1 MPLTLLSLPDS
12 VAVAAKPS
20 KSVAQ
25 SMVESGASRFQSAL
39 VPAQIA
45 ALNTAISSNTS
56 SLNQLLESVA
66 VAGVI
71 SSIGQPANQDVAGS
85 GLGALLAPVPFKGGI
100 TSLAPKSSDA
110 LPIASLSD
118 VAIGYPVVSQ
128 SEVSSPVFNL
138 GQKLVSTQATGP
150 ETNFIDLSLVP
161 LGTPVAFTQLSD
173 PQSRVTVIDGNA
185 TTVRIADFKLAP
197 GLPEMFINTNL
208 ATLNLAVPTT
218 SLSTLGTAER
228 IDFKV
233 TGIEISSGI
242 TVSGTADA
250 PSTTLLLAGDRAN
263 TQAVSTSLSSLT
275 GPSMAAEMLAVNF
288 AGEFTPLF
296 LAELSSIPAG
306 ELQIRLVGTVAFTE
320 TDILPGTLI
329 LGG

>member
-1 MPLTLLSLPDS
+1 
-12 VAVAAKPS
+12 
-20 KSVAQ
+20 
-25 SMVESGASRFQSAL
+25 MVESGVSRFQSSL

-45 ALNTAISSNTS
+45 ALNTAITSNTS

-71 SSIGQPANQDVAGS
+71 SSIGYPANQDMTASGSNPMVA
-85 GLGALLAPVPFKGGI
+85 ATPFKVGA
-100 TSLAPKSSDA
+100 SLTQKPADA

-118 VAIGYPVVSQ
+118 MAIGYPIVSQ
-128 SEVSSPVFNL
+128 GEMSSPVFNL
-138 GQKLVSTQATGP
+138 GQKLLSTQTTGP

-161 LGTPVAFTQLSD
+161 LGTPVAITQLSD
-173 PQSRVTVIDGNA
+173 AQSRVTVIDGNA

-208 ATLNLAVPTT
+208 ATLNLAVPST
-218 SLSTLGTAER
+218 SLSTLSTAER

-233 TGIEISSGI
+233 TGIEISAGI

-250 PSTTLLLAGDRAN
+250 PNTTLLLAGDRAN
-263 TQAVSTSLSSLT
+263 AQAVSTSLSSLT
-275 GPSMAAEMLAVNF
+275 SPSMAAEINALAVNF
-288 AGEFTPLF
+288 GGEFTPLF

-306 ELQIRLVGTVAFTE
+306 ELQIRLVGTVAVTE